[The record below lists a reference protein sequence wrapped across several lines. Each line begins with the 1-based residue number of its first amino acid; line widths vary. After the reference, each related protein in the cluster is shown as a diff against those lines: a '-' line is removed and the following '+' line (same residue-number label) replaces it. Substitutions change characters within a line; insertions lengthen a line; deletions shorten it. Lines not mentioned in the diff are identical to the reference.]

1 MGPIMSLAMDRR
13 GVQVDSK
20 NIDNSR
26 VMIQFKFPLNE
37 IVVDFYD
44 ALKSL
49 SSGYASFDYEENGFE
64 SSDIVKVFS
73 QCILSSIVFFFFQVV
88 IDRFAALLIVT
99 LRIFSLQLHIMLNG
113 EIVEEL
119 STVVHA
125 SKARQYGKVICLRL
139 KETIPKQLFQV
150 AIQAAVGGKILA
162 VSY

>member
-1 MGPIMSLAMDRR
+1 MSLAMDRR

-73 QCILSSIVFFFFQVV
+73 LCILSSIVFFFFQ
-88 IDRFAALLIVT
+88 
-99 LRIFSLQLHIMLNG
+99 LN
-113 EIVEEL
+113 
-119 STVVHA
+119 
-125 SKARQYGKVICLRL
+125 Y
-139 KETIPKQLFQV
+139 
-150 AIQAAVGGKILA
+150 
-162 VSY
+162 